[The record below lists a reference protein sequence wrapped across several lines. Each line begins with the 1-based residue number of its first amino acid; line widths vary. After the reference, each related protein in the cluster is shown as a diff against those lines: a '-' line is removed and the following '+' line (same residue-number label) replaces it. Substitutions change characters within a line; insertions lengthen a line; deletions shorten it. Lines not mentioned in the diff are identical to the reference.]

1 MASMLYVADRGMPS
15 FQTAR
20 LSADVVCA
28 GDSITGWNNFGV
40 VRDWPYRTYPEF
52 LQRLCEPLGLTIA
65 NGGIAGEVS
74 PNGLGQVRDYLDL
87 FPNARYFVVGYG
99 TNDLGMWPEVERT
112 SPRIIENLD
121 RMVRAIRDGGRQPIL
136 LNVPY
141 ANESMFPRRV
151 AEDLHRMRD
160 YHNER
165 LAAYCLENQIPLVD
179 IASKL
184 RDEHFADELHP
195 NDEGAQVIAQ
205 EVFRVLSEVRKVG
218 RTWVGKPVMSSSGS
232 RAEQHPSA
240 RPRSPTTRTCA
251 RPGASSR
258 HRPVRM
264 TGLPRLAPTLRAVST
279 SFERWTWCRLPLT
292 SPSSKIDGRNR
303 STVP

>member
-1 MASMLYVADRGMPS
+1 M
-15 FQTAR
+15 
-20 LSADVVCA
+20 
-28 GDSITGWNNFGV
+28 
-40 VRDWPYRTYPEF
+40 
-52 LQRLCEPLGLTIA
+52 
-65 NGGIAGEVS
+65 
-74 PNGLGQVRDYLDL
+74 
-87 FPNARYFVVGYG
+87 VGYG

-151 AEDLHRMRD
+151 AEELHRKRD

-165 LAAYCLENQIPLVD
+165 LAAYCLENQVPLVD

-205 EVFRVLSEVRKVG
+205 EVFRVLSEVRAKGTHPVG
-218 RTWVGKPVMSSSGS
+218 PYVL
-232 RAEQHPSA
+232 
-240 RPRSPTTRTCA
+240 
-251 RPGASSR
+251 
-258 HRPVRM
+258 VR
-264 TGLPRLAPTLRAVST
+264 
-279 SFERWTWCRLPLT
+279 
-292 SPSSKIDGRNR
+292 
-303 STVP
+303 